1 MNKFFYFLL
10 VFVLQ
15 QFSFSQTAITFP
27 SKDGLSISA
36 NLYEVKNSKK
46 IILLCHQATYSKGE
60 YNETAPK
67 LNALGYTCLTI
78 DQRSGDS
85 INGSINQTAKLAK
98 SKKLPTEYENAE
110 QDIVAAIDYLY
121 KKYKE
126 KIIVIGSSY
135 SSALILKI
143 GVSEKNKISA
153 LVSFSPGEYFN
164 DSTIINTSLKKVDIP
179 TLITCAKPEVKRVQ
193 KLFDGVTNPKIEF
206 FKPIETGNH
215 GSKVLWSKNPNSKEY
230 WDALLNFLKKI

>member
-1 MNKFFYFLL
+1 MNRFLL
-10 VFVLQ
+10 FFLLGTIQ
-15 QFSFSQTAITFP
+15 LGFCQTALTFP
-27 SKDGLSISA
+27 SKDGLIISA
-36 NLYEVKNSKK
+36 NLYEVKDSKK
-46 IILLCHQATYSKGE
+46 IILLCHQATFSKGE

-67 LNALGYTCLTI
+67 LNALGYTCLAI

-85 INGSINQTAKLAK
+85 VNMSVNQTARLAK
-98 SKKLPTEYENAE
+98 AKKLPTEYENAE

-143 GVSEKNKISA
+143 GVTEKSKIAA

-164 DSTIINTSLKKVDIP
+164 DSTIITNSLKKLDVP
-179 TLITCAKPEVKRVQ
+179 TLITCAKPEIKRVQ
-193 KLFDGVTNPKIEF
+193 KLVDGLTNPKIQF

-215 GSKVLWSKNPNSKEY
+215 GSKVLWAKNPNSKEY
-230 WDALLNFLKKI
+230 WDALLAFLNQK